1 MIELSFT
8 TDDPEVRAL
17 CERYWR
23 LDETGEFVG
32 TVKAIASDA
41 GLSSTELLQVVRS
54 GCQAT
59 SADRSCARC
68 GSGVEVTSR
77 SDYKGRPRYRAELCA
92 PCQEQE
98 REERQAESERHARAQ
113 RAAIAQAYD
122 YPIPEPPPPEA
133 LSLDEA
139 VYLLSIVRAGASE
152 DLSYLNRLVDFQ
164 TPFTPW
170 VSFDIEAARVLRS
183 AGLIDAHPGSN
194 VNAFVFEDDAPPSF
208 YIRDVHW
215 RLLIGS
221 SAFEVREY
229 LDRLET
235 IFREMDWPES
245 WWEQTTDLWRLVA
258 RYECLEYLDDRLS
271 EHGIPFEPSD
281 RTLSV
286 IDGLLKSFSVSQV
299 YNIIWRKVRD
309 ATAFLSRT
317 PAPRSRGADY
327 AVVSMQKYGDQA
339 AAAGWELSK
348 YRRSWD
354 LPVSMV
360 AEVLYNAVLQL
371 DGFNEVPS

>member
-8 TDDPEVRAL
+8 TADPEVKAL
-17 CERYWR
+17 CERYWQ

-32 TVKAIASDA
+32 TVKAIALDA
-41 GLSSTELLQVVRS
+41 GLSSSELLHLVRS

-59 SADRSCARC
+59 STDRSCGRC
-68 GSGVEVTSR
+68 GTSVQVTSR
-77 SDYKGRPRYRAELCA
+77 SDYKSRPSYRAKLCA
-92 PCQEQE
+92 SCQEEE
-98 REERQAESERHARAQ
+98 REERQAESERQTRAQ
-113 RAAIAQAYD
+113 CAAIEQAYD

-133 LSLDEA
+133 LSLEEA

-170 VSFDIEAARVLRS
+170 VAFDVEAARALRS

-194 VNAFVFEDDAPPSF
+194 VSAFVFEDGVSPSF

-215 RLLIGS
+215 RLLIGR
-221 SAFEVREY
+221 SASEVREY
-229 LDRLET
+229 LDHLET
-235 IFREMDWPES
+235 VFRDMDWPES

-258 RYECLEYLDDRLS
+258 RYECLEYLDNRLS

-317 PAPRSRGADY
+317 PAPRGRGADY

-360 AEVLYNAVLQL
+360 AEVLYNAVLQI